1 VNRTVA
7 IVTTTIFEP
16 AFLAGYER
24 SIRQGGWDR
33 DTTLFVIPDRK
44 TPASVAA
51 AAADAARRGLDVRCP
66 DLAAQ
71 DAFLASCAP
80 AADFVPYDSDNRRNV
95 GFLMALEAGCDVL
108 ISIDDDNY
116 VPDGTDFVR
125 GHLDA
130 VGADVQ
136 SCLAG
141 GDIEISAGAWFNACE
156 MLELATPAA
165 IFPRGFPYKARRLQG
180 EIPGPGAGAG
190 AAAPPEARVAINAG
204 LWREDPDVDAVTRL
218 ALAPRVVAVRPPS
231 VVLGPGVWAPINTQ
245 NTALSREAAE
255 AYYYVRMGYAVGG
268 LQLDRFGDILSGYFV
283 QKCAK
288 HLGETIR
295 FGTPVVD
302 HRRTP
307 HDLLKDLYHELAG
320 IALVEDLVPWLREV
334 KLTGTGY
341 RDAYGSLADC
351 IDEGAGGFK
360 GFFWESGGR
369 EFLRDI
375 ARHMRTWRRAIQ
387 SFG

>member
-1 VNRTVA
+1 MSRKVA

-16 AFLAGYER
+16 AFLPGYER
-24 SIRQGGWDR
+24 SIRRGGWDQA
-33 DTTLFVIPDRK
+33 TTLFVIPDRK

-51 AAADAARRGLDVRCP
+51 AAVDATRRGLDVRCP

-80 AADFVPYDSDNRRNV
+80 APDFVPYDSDNRRNV

-116 VPDGTDFVR
+116 VPEGTDFVG

-130 VGADVQ
+130 VGEDVAA
-136 SCLAG
+136 CLSR
-141 GDIEISAGAWFNACE
+141 GDAARAHGAWFNACE
-156 MLELATPAA
+156 MLDLATPVK
-165 IFPRGFPYKARRLQG
+165 IFPRGFPYKARGLHG
-180 EIPGPGAGAG
+180 EVPPDGV
-190 AAAPPEARVAINAG
+190 AAPPAGRIAINAG

-218 ALAPRVVAVRPPS
+218 ALAPRVVAVRSPS
-231 VVLGPGVWAPINTQ
+231 VVLGPGVWTPINTQ
-245 NTALSREAAE
+245 NTGLTREAAE
-255 AYYYVRMGYAVGG
+255 AYYYVRMGYRVGG
-268 LQLDRFGDILSGYFV
+268 LKLDRFGDILSGYFV

-288 HLGETIR
+288 HLGEAIR

-320 IALVEDLVPWLREV
+320 IALVEDMAPWLREL
-334 KLTGTGY
+334 KLTGTRY
-341 RDAYGSLADC
+341 RDAYRCLADS
-351 IDEGAGGFK
+351 IDEAADGFK
-360 GFFWESGGR
+360 GFFWDSGGR

-375 ARHMRTWRRAIQ
+375 ARHMRTWLRAVQ